1 MYFFTTNILFCS
13 PSRKENIIFARKG
26 TVMKSEGTAKQNRE
40 IVKKLF
46 SASDGEV
53 LSVIR
58 EIRSNGNPGLIP
70 ALIKLYDTTGSRAV
84 STAVVSLIRDLK
96 SQPAVS
102 QLFPAIHEIK
112 DPEKRRE
119 LVAAC
124 WQSGLDFS
132 EHLDTFLDI
141 FSRGDY
147 MTALEAFTVIENS
160 LPYLHD
166 ASSLQEHISRL
177 KDNLPENNDE
187 KKALSR
193 ALLSLMEEH
202 LLFLSSQ
209 P

>member
-1 MYFFTTNILFCS
+1 MF
-13 PSRKENIIFARKG
+13 PSRKENIIFADK
-26 TVMKSEGTAKQNRE
+26 VELMNSEGTEKYNRE
-40 IVKKLF
+40 IVRKLF
-46 SASDGEV
+46 SASDREV
-53 LSVIR
+53 LSTIR
-58 EIRSNGNPGLIP
+58 EIRSSGNPGLIP
-70 ALIKLYDTTGSRAV
+70 ALIKLYDTTASQAV

-102 QLFPAIHEIK
+102 QLSPAIHEIK
-112 DPEKRRE
+112 DPEKKRE

-132 EHLDTFLDI
+132 EHLDRFLHI
-141 FSRGDY
+141 FTRGDY

-166 ASSLQEHISRL
+166 ASRLEELVSLL
-177 KDNLPENNDE
+177 NENFPDDDE
-187 KKALSR
+187 KKALGR

-209 P
+209 V